1 MLVVLKTWTIG
12 SREESIAEFTLERMQ
27 MRTRAKTV
35 GAKKR
40 RVESCRDGKLA
51 RFGHL
56 SYVENEELQA
66 WGTVMPLEDSEQNGE
81 AALR

>member
-1 MLVVLKTWTIG
+1 M
-12 SREESIAEFTLERMQ
+12 
-27 MRTRAKTV
+27 
-35 GAKKR
+35 
-40 RVESCRDGKLA
+40 ESCRDGKLA

>member
-1 MLVVLKTWTIG
+1 MGDWKQGGVYCIVHAREDADENQTED
-12 SREESIAEFTLERMQ
+12 SRYKE
-27 MRTRAKTV
+27 K
-35 GAKKR
+35 

-51 RFGHL
+51 RFGNL

-81 AALR
+81 AGLRQGRWIQF